1 MWQRSKQWFLKHEFD
16 LFLVLLIIISLCIAF
31 SLGRLST
38 VLEKREPVIIRF
50 PNSSTTPPRAGE
62 STVPSSQTEQAL
74 NLVGQAGL
82 LVGSKNSTKYH
93 FPWCSGALRI
103 TEANKVYF
111 NSREEARNKGYTP
124 ASNCPGLE

>member
-1 MWQRSKQWFLKHEFD
+1 MWQAFKQWFLKHEFD
-16 LFLVLLIIISLCIAF
+16 LFLVFLVLISLCIAF

-38 VLEKREPVIIRF
+38 VLENREPVVVEF
-50 PNSSTTPPRAGE
+50 PNASTTTSRAGE
-62 STVPSSQTEQAL
+62 VVFPLSQTGQSST
-74 NLVGQAGL
+74 NSGQAGL

-111 NSREEARNKGYTP
+111 DNPEDARSKDYTP

>member
-16 LFLVLLIIISLCIAF
+16 LFLVFLVLISLCIAF

-38 VLEKREPVIIRF
+38 VLESREPVIIEF
-50 PNSSTTPPRAGE
+50 PNTPTTTLRVGEGTTP
-62 STVPSSQTEQAL
+62 VPQTGQAL

>member
-62 STVPSSQTEQAL
+62 STVPLSQTEQAL

>member
-1 MWQRSKQWFLKHEFD
+1 MWQRFRSWFLKHEFD

-38 VLEKREPVIIRF
+38 VLEKREPMIIEF
-50 PNSSTTPPRAGE
+50 PNSSTTTLRAGE
-62 STVPSSQTEQAL
+62 STVPSFQA
-74 NLVGQAGL
+74 GQAGL

-103 TEANKVYF
+103 TEANKIYF
-111 NSREEARNKGYTP
+111 NSKEEARSKGYTP